1 MITIKVIAAIVILF
15 GLNGAASASEGAE
28 SDQPPTQTAAPR
40 PTPERGPER

>member
-28 SDQPPTQTAAPR
+28 SDQPPAQTAAPQ
-40 PTPERGPER
+40 PTSEQGPER